1 VIELIHIYLDT
12 IVGFAKTLP
21 LLIGGLILGWLII
34 KVIIFFLS
42 RAIRHAR
49 VPKDIRGLIIT
60 VTRLLL
66 WIVLVV
72 VLAGAAGLSR
82 FAVAISGSAAIVA
95 FFLSAS
101 VGPLLSSI
109 FAGLFLASDPD
120 IKVGMKI
127 TTNDGKTTGIIRGID
142 MRKVRIEDSK
152 GLLHI
157 VPNSLV
163 EGTEWIILDRNI
175 KAKK

>member
-1 VIELIHIYLDT
+1 MIDIIRMYLGS

-21 LLIGGLILGWLII
+21 LIIGGLLLGWMFI
-34 KVIIFFLS
+34 KILIFFLS

-60 VTRLLL
+60 MTRLGL
-66 WIVLVV
+66 WIMLIVI
-72 VLAGAAGLSR
+72 LASAAGLSR
-82 FAVAISGSAAIVA
+82 FAVAISGSAAILA

-109 FAGLFLASDPD
+109 FAGLSLASDPD

-127 TTNDGKTTGIIRGID
+127 TTNDGKTTGVVKGID

-152 GLLHI
+152 GQLHV
-157 VPNSLV
+157 VPNSVV
-163 EGTEWIILDRNI
+163 EGTEWVILDRDI

>member
-1 VIELIHIYLDT
+1 MIDLIGAYLAA
-12 IVGFAKTLP
+12 IVSFVKTLP
-21 LLIGGLILGWLII
+21 LLIGGLIVGWLVI
-34 KVIIFFLS
+34 KLIIFFLS
-42 RAIRHAR
+42 RAIKHAR
-49 VPKDIRGLIIT
+49 VPKDICGLIIT
-60 VTRLLL
+60 VTKLIL

-72 VLAGAAGLSR
+72 VLAGAMGLSR
-82 FAVAISGSAAIVA
+82 FAVALSGSAAILA

-127 TTNDGKTTGIIRGID
+127 TTNDGKTSGVIKEID

-152 GLLHI
+152 GLLHV

-163 EGTEWIILDRNI
+163 EGTEWVILDRNV